1 MLLQFVRNLTE
12 NIFLTDKV
20 FCQSRTVTHI
30 IVTYLVLMVDKFIK
44 AGKPFLLN
52 GFHFIADRRTLQFQH
67 HAAVGVDF
75 PEWRIAVQIKR
86 QLIVGNLNLFFMF
99 HTEFFL
105 DFPKIHRAVEPVA
118 RVTIVLVM
126 VRLCIV

>member
-1 MLLQFVRNLTE
+1 MAEELRILYE
-12 NIFLTDKV
+12 DP
-20 FCQSRTVTHI
+20 
-30 IVTYLVLMVDKFIK
+30 YLVVCV
-44 AGKPFLLN
+44 KPVGVLSEDSEN
-52 GFHFIADRRTLQFQH
+52 GRSLPRMLAVIADRRTLQFKH